1 MTTRIKSNAFV
12 MIFCILFISLFVV
25 KPDVFM
31 QSTLRGLMVWLNSV
45 LPSLFPFFV
54 VSKLLTNSMPPFKS
68 VSANIFAISI
78 VSGYPVGAKLLADKC
93 RAGEIDGDYCTRAL
107 ALCST
112 SGPLFLLGAVGIGIF
127 HSYKAG
133 IVLLVSHILGSVAN
147 GLIYFRKSRT
157 KMSPTLQKSI
167 NIGDTMYDSI
177 ISILM
182 VGGFIALCFVVVDML
197 VEFGVIGMVASAV
210 GKVFGLNA
218 DVVSA
223 VLCGSIEM
231 TRGCVEIA
239 NTGVSMTTAL
249 TICSALIG
257 SGAVSVFLQTVCF
270 LPPAV
275 KRGRLIVQKLT
286 QAVLCALFCL
296 VICLVVY

>member
-1 MTTRIKSNAFV
+1 MTSRIKSNAFV
-12 MIFCILFISLFVV
+12 MIFCILFISLFVI

-31 QSTLRGLMVWLNSV
+31 QSTIRGLAVWFNSV

-54 VSKLLTNSMPPFKS
+54 ISKLLTNSMPPFKC

-93 RAGEIDGDYCTRAL
+93 KAGEIDGDYCTRAL
-107 ALCST
+107 ALCSN

-133 IVLLVSHILGSVAN
+133 IILLVSHIIGSVVN
-147 GLIYFRKSRT
+147 GLIYYRKNRS
-157 KMSPTLQKSI
+157 KMTPPPKQSF

-177 ISILM
+177 VSILL
-182 VGGFIALCFVVVDML
+182 VGGFIALCFVIVDML
-197 VEFGVIGMVASAV
+197 VEFGVIGALAGGVSR
-210 GKVFGLNA
+210 VFGV
-218 DVVSA
+218 DKSVVSA
-223 VLCGSIEM
+223 ILCGSIEM

-239 NTGVSMTTAL
+239 NVGMSMTTAL

-270 LPPAV
+270 LPPSV
-275 KRGRLIVQKLT
+275 KRGRLIVQKIS
-286 QAVLCALFCL
+286 QAILCALFCYL
-296 VICLVVY
+296 TCLVAY